1 MIISGLQKVTLL
13 DYPGHIACTIFFGR
27 CNLRCPFCHNM
38 ELVTNPE
45 HFPTFTIEEILAF
58 LKERKGR
65 LNGVAIT
72 GGEPLLNKDI
82 AELLKPIKELGYP
95 IKLDTNGFF
104 PEMIEKLIDEK
115 LVDMFAMDIK
125 AGWKNYLKVS
135 GVDSSPVV
143 ADDSGASHSCEASGA
158 SRRGENCGPAWQEKV
173 KKSILLLINK
183 ANEYEFRT
191 TCVKGLHTEEDFYEI
206 KEMIKGAKKYF
217 LQNYKAAP
225 DMKELPFKP
234 FSREEL
240 ESFLNIVR
248 DSVENASI
256 RGVD

>member
-45 HFPTFTIEEILAF
+45 HFPTFSIEDILKF
-58 LKERKGR
+58 LNERKGR
-65 LNGVAIT
+65 LNGVAVT

-82 AELLKPIKELGYP
+82 SELLKPIKELGYP

-104 PEMIEKLIDEK
+104 PDMIEKLIDEK

-125 AGWKNYLKVS
+125 AGWNNYLH
-135 GVDSSPVV
+135 V
-143 ADDSGASHSCEASGA
+143 AGADG
-158 SRRGENCGPAWQEKV
+158 RGEPDWQLKL
-173 KKSILLLINK
+173 KNSISLLMNK
-183 ANEYEFRT
+183 ASDYEFRT
-191 TCVKGLHTEEDFYEI
+191 TCVKGLHTVEDFHEI
-206 KEMIKGAKKYF
+206 KDMIKGAKKYF

-240 ESFLNIVR
+240 ESFLSIVK
-248 DSVENASI
+248 DSVENVAI